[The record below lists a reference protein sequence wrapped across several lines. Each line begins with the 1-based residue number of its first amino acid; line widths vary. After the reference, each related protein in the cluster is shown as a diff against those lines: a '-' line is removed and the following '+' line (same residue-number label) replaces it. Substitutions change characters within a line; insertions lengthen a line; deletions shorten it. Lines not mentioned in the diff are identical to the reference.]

1 MSKFEFEE
9 FIIMD
14 QIKLHGATIQETLDT
29 LMEFCPELTE
39 SKAQQL
45 ILDFLKEEKIV
56 NNT

>member
-1 MSKFEFEE
+1 MSKFNLAE

-29 LMEFCPELTE
+29 LIEFCPELTE
-39 SKAQQL
+39 SKAQQM
-45 ILDFLKEEKIV
+45 ILDFLKEEKLI